1 METAALVGAVA
12 SVGAP
17 EFGVE
22 AAVLFGAMAVFF
34 DVSDPDPPHDNVN
47 SVNKQ
52 NATTETRLLR
62 FLTIYSPE
70 GVFYNIER

>member
-1 METAALVGAVA
+1 
-12 SVGAP
+12 
-17 EFGVE
+17 
-22 AAVLFGAMAVFF
+22 MAVFF

-52 NATTETRLLR
+52 NATTETRFLQ